1 MQEESQQVK
10 NCRTSEKQKDAYLN
24 GLQLTFFHILHF
36 FVAKVSFN
44 SDVKITG
51 SHISM
56 LRWIKRSPG
65 RLAVFIS
72 KLNTLSFNNLF
83 SFGAALSR
91 ADLRRGC
98 LFHIKRFAT
107 LPLTDCKRRFIPRPT
122 TALQS
127 VIVIQRWGKSCHHVR
142 VDFEEGW
149 GVVEG
154 LPALFYQFQLSVSK
168 RILLVSMWKDEE
180 VKVSLQKDPK
190 TCHQTLQTQTADWV
204 TSSSF

>member
-1 MQEESQQVK
+1 M
-10 NCRTSEKQKDAYLN
+10 A
-24 GLQLTFFHILHF
+24 
-36 FVAKVSFN
+36 FN

-56 LRWIKRSPG
+56 LRWIKRSSGKP
-65 RLAVFIS
+65 AAFIS
-72 KLNTLSFNNLF
+72 KLNTLSFDNLFAFPRHLF

-98 LFHIKRFAT
+98 LFHFKSFAT
-107 LPLTDCKRRFIPRPT
+107 LPLTDCKRRFIPHPT

-142 VDFEEGW
+142 VDFEEGQ

-168 RILLVSMWKDEE
+168 KILSVSMWKDEE

-204 TSSSF
+204 ISSVG

>member
-1 MQEESQQVK
+1 M
-10 NCRTSEKQKDAYLN
+10 
-24 GLQLTFFHILHF
+24 
-36 FVAKVSFN
+36 SFN

-98 LFHIKRFAT
+98 LFHFKSFAT

-154 LPALFYQFQLSVSK
+154 LPALFYQFLHSVSK

-204 TSSSF
+204 ISSSF